1 MTDAC
6 AYYVDADGC
15 GIYPYCPAVAYQPP
29 RIDHTPNIGWNA
41 GANSITELNGNFHT
55 VFSLAGNESGVILGL
70 RSGRVNPV
78 NTGLVEHGFFF
89 QSAGGVNFVQVIE
102 SNALKTAVT
111 IYTPATQ
118 FEIRRVNGH
127 VSYWK
132 DGVAVYVS
140 LKPSFGAKVV
150 NACLYASGDS
160 V

>member
-78 NTGLVEHGFFF
+78 NTGLVEHAD
-89 QSAGGVNFVQVIE
+89 AGALDCVVQRDAGVGVGAGVQ
-102 SNALKTAVT
+102 
-111 IYTPATQ
+111 
-118 FEIRRVNGH
+118 H
-127 VSYWK
+127 
-132 DGVAVYVS
+132 
-140 LKPSFGAKVV
+140 
-150 NACLYASGDS
+150 
-160 V
+160 